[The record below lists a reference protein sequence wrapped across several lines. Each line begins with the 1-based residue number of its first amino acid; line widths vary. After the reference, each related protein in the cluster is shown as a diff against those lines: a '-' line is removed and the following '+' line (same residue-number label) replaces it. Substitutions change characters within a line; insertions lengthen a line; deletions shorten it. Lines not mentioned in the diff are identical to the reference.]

1 MSSWSGG
8 GQRSGEQQ
16 EAATQTATGG
26 RWSILPVQKKKKKK
40 KLQCLLGLC
49 GAAVIVMNSGGH
61 CSDRHEKLFMPRTAQ
76 DNDAAVC

>member
-1 MSSWSGG
+1 MGSGVASS
-8 GQRSGEQQ
+8 RKPLPRPLQ
-16 EAATQTATGG
+16 EDDG
-26 RWSILPVQKKKKKK
+26 RYFRYKKKEKKRA
-40 KLQCLLGLC
+40 LQSFLGLC